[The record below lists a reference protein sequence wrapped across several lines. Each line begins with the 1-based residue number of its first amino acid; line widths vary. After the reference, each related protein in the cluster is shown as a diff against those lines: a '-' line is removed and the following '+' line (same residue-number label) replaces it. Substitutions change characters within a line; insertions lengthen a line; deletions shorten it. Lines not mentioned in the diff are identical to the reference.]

1 MAREMRVRVLVV
13 DDDPNFIEAIT
24 ASFSADQRLE
34 VVGAA
39 SNGKEAVQQAAALRP
54 EVVAMDIAMPVL
66 DGVEATKIIRS
77 ADAGCR
83 VVLVSGSMFQER
95 NEQGSEVALN
105 AGASGYVAKARA
117 ALDLADA
124 IVAAARDQPQ
134 PISG

>member
-1 MAREMRVRVLVV
+1 MLIV
-13 DDDPNFIEAIT
+13 DDDANFIEAIT

-39 SNGKEAVQQAAALRP
+39 SNGNEAVRQSADLRP
-54 EVVAMDIAMPVL
+54 DVVAMDISMPVL

-77 ADAGCR
+77 ADARCR

-95 NEQGSEVALN
+95 NERGSEVALN
-105 AGASGYVAKARA
+105 AGASGYVSKARA

-124 IVAAARDQPQ
+124 IVAASQDEARPR
-134 PISG
+134 SG